1 MEVDRE
7 QLISIARQAQEM
19 AIAPLSGYLVG
30 AALLTANGRIY
41 SGCNIEN
48 TSLSLSLCA
57 ERVALLKALSEGER
71 EFRAIAIAS
80 SGLSR
85 CSPCGACRQLLYEFA
100 PHIEVVMTDSKGQ
113 VISTKIEKLLPLP
126 FNH

>member
-7 QLISIARQAQEM
+7 FLISVARQALEM

-30 AALLTANGRIY
+30 AALLTAEGKIY

-48 TSLSLSLCA
+48 TSLSMSICA

-71 EFRAIAIAS
+71 EFKAIAIVS
-80 SGLSR
+80 SGLSH
-85 CSPCGACRQLLYEFA
+85 CSPCGACRQMLYEFA
-100 PHIEVVMTDSKGQ
+100 PHIEVIMTDPKGR
-113 VISTKIEKLLPLP
+113 VISTKIEELLPFP
-126 FNH
+126 FER